1 MNKVSYFLELEPGL
15 QAAVLAFSENAFLS
29 PDTGRQLQTLNDE
42 MWLKGSGFQILQGEA
57 GIFLVFQK
65 YRKFFCTRDP
75 EFAAGMEHYS
85 PGQLLAFE
93 CIT

>member
-1 MNKVSYFLELEPGL
+1 
-15 QAAVLAFSENAFLS
+15 
-29 PDTGRQLQTLNDE
+29 

-85 PGQLLAFE
+85 PANFLHLNASHEALLPPKMQVALIAFGLE
-93 CIT
+93 IMSGPFSESGV